1 MRIYGTNSL
10 ECAILHHV
18 EKEGL
23 MPRTRARG
31 ELESLILS
39 ILRDSQ
45 DPLNAGEIQLACTE
59 PTPAYTTVLTAL
71 ERLRQKGDVER
82 VGEAARG
89 IRFVATRSDQ
99 EQALTTIADALDASR
114 DRDGVLLKFAGTLS
128 EREVSLLQNALRDR

>member
-1 MRIYGTNSL
+1 
-10 ECAILHHV
+10 
-18 EKEGL
+18 
-23 MPRTRARG
+23 
-31 ELESLILS
+31 
-39 ILRDSQ
+39 
-45 DPLNAGEIQLACTE
+45 
-59 PTPAYTTVLTAL
+59 VLTAL

>member
-1 MRIYGTNSL
+1 
-10 ECAILHHV
+10 
-18 EKEGL
+18 

-39 ILRDSQ
+39 ILRDSATA
-45 DPLNAGEIQLACTE
+45 LNAGEIQAACTE

-71 ERLRQKGDVER
+71 ERLRVKGDVDR

-99 EQALTTIADALDASR
+99 EQALSTITDALDASR

-128 EREVSLLQNALRDR
+128 DRDIALLQRVLRDR